1 MSSPWFSA
9 ACAAAIVH
17 RNHIFH
23 LYQQNKFSEFE
34 VKFIQASNYCKMVLE
49 ATKLAY
55 ATKTKGSITSK
66 KLGSLDFS
74 LIAKSVFIKGKS
86 AIPLLFNYLE
96 VLSFASDRAKLFA
109 KTNLELKWNGNSGM
123 VHFAK
128 INQAPSP

>member
-1 MSSPWFSA
+1 
-9 ACAAAIVH
+9 
-17 RNHIFH
+17 
-23 LYQQNKFSEFE
+23 
-34 VKFIQASNYCKMVLE
+34 MVLE

-109 KTNLELKWNGNSGM
+109 KTNLEWKWNGNSGM

>member
-96 VLSFASDRAKLFA
+96 VLSFASDRAKLFG
-109 KTNLELKWNGNSGM
+109 KTNLEW
-123 VHFAK
+123 
-128 INQAPSP
+128 